1 MLPDT
6 LCSSSY
12 NNDIY
17 SFCKIMPVI
26 VVTSQSCCTRLTK
39 GPFLPSW
46 HILHPAAS
54 LLGSP
59 ALPWC
64 RDVLQHTAVNK
75 RSVRTVH
82 PTGDTASGWGSLS
95 SQAGQ
100 HYCARHDTT
109 APMLPLLHLPSRGG
123 DDWGPHLVTQLQ
135 IWQSS
140 FWQVLYKP
148 LGKTALNLHRVTS
161 CTGGLYNFTGSCS

>member
-1 MLPDT
+1 
-6 LCSSSY
+6 
-12 NNDIY
+12 
-17 SFCKIMPVI
+17 MPII
-26 VVTSQSCCTRLTK
+26 VATSQSCCTHLTK

-46 HILHPAAS
+46 HILHHPAS

-59 ALPWC
+59 APPWC
-64 RDVLQHTAVNK
+64 RDVLQGTVVNTC
-75 RSVRTVH
+75 SARTVH
-82 PTGDTASGWGSLS
+82 PTGDTASSWGSLR

-100 HYCARHDTT
+100 HYCSRHETT

-123 DDWGPHLVTQLQ
+123 DDQGPCLVRQLQ
-135 IWQSS
+135 IRQSS